1 MPQATARLPAPS
13 LWHASLRLPDAS
25 SSSGHSPRRAEPRRT
40 YSRTPVRSIRRMLA
54 NDDELGVWLRRSA
67 HLSDSAVKQSIER
80 LHVEEV
86 FTVADLQV
94 LQRISGFVR
103 VFSPVTAQKV
113 AGALAA
119 LEPRT
124 ASPAAPHSI
133 AGVRF
138 GGRSRLDFD
147 ATLDSARPHAHTPT
161 PWQVLSKDQQ
171 LQLIASLRAEDAT
184 HALRDDSSSTGGLGS
199 SSPGVRDASSPDA
212 ASGGSPVSV
221 MAHGVPETA
230 PLHYRYLG
238 RAVDSPYS
246 GHTPSMHM
254 PLTPRLQAAL
264 RHMSTSPVE
273 ENAPEVEEAVG
284 ACPAYGPMMA
294 QWSHIRCVATLG
306 LSEIIAALLPPYY
319 PLAFR
324 PNCSGWFDDDPRS
337 ASHLFGGSLFL

>member
-1 MPQATARLPAPS
+1 
-13 LWHASLRLPDAS
+13 
-25 SSSGHSPRRAEPRRT
+25 
-40 YSRTPVRSIRRMLA
+40 MLA
-54 NDDELGVWLRRSA
+54 DDDELGAWLRRSA
-67 HLSDSAVKQSIER
+67 RLSDGAVKQSIER

-94 LQRISGFVR
+94 LHQIGGFVR

-113 AGALAA
+113 AGALEA

-138 GGRSRLDFD
+138 GGRSLDFE
-147 ATLDSARPHAHTPT
+147 ATLDTTRPHAHSHT
-161 PWQVLSKDQQ
+161 PWQALSKDQQ

-184 HALRDDSSSTGGLGS
+184 HAPRDASSPPGGLGS
-199 SSPGVRDASSPDA
+199 SSPVVRFASSPDR
-212 ASGGSPVSV
+212 GSPVSV
-221 MAHGVPETA
+221 IAQGVPETV
-230 PLHYRYLG
+230 PLHYRYSG
-238 RAVDSPYS
+238 RVVDSPYS
-246 GHTPSMHM
+246 GHAPNSTPSM